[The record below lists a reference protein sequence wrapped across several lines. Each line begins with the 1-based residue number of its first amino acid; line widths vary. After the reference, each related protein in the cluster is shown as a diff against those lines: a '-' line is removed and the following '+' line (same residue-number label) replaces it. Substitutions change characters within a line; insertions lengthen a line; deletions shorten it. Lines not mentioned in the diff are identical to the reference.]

1 MTFRIIYNQ
10 DYKRIIP
17 AVLIDSRGLI
27 PDIQETDGFATKNYT
42 DSVVNMVNEDTVPYK
57 IETDTG
63 NLVGY
68 FNILVGID
76 GNASLMNSQIR
87 PAFQNFDAEISQ
99 LIITFIASNDWVY
112 DFIA

>member
-10 DYKRIIP
+10 DYKRVIP
-17 AVLIDSRGLI
+17 AVLIDGRGSI
-27 PDIQETDGFATKNYT
+27 PAIQETGGIATKDYT
-42 DSVVNMVNEDTVPYK
+42 DSVVNMVNENTVPYK

-68 FNILVGID
+68 FNILVDIN
-76 GNASLMNSQIR
+76 GNATLMNSQIR

-99 LIITFIASNDWVY
+99 LIITFIASNDWVFDY
-112 DFIA
+112 IP